1 MRLAARNLLVLPA
14 VGSALK
20 FQQQQAPKAT
30 NRRQILT
37 LPAAA
42 LALPTAARADA
53 GQAWAGP
60 RWAEVDAKLP
70 TNDQARVF
78 RDLEDGFEVAYPS
91 NNWMRTQPLPELLGG
106 APPRGTRFAATD
118 LGQGAVIAVTCQP
131 LSNVDWP
138 AIQAVKKNGAKSME
152 AAAAR
157 FARKLLD
164 DRAAELG
171 WSSARLI
178 SSAVKAPDRVEF
190 EGKAYFE
197 IPNDVPIVRKEV
209 CVSLR
214 REGKVLTAWASAPMD
229 TLSQNPEVA
238 RYIPAIIQTFRAA

>member
-1 MRLAARNLLVLPA
+1 MRLAARNLLILPA

-20 FQQQQAPKAT
+20 FQQQQAPKAPAVAL
-30 NRRQILT
+30 NRRQLLT

-42 LALPTAARADA
+42 LALPQSARAD
-53 GQAWAGP
+53 QAWAGP
-60 RWAEVDAKLP
+60 RWAEVDTKLP

-171 WSSARLI
+171 WSSARL
-178 SSAVKAPDRVEF
+178 S
-190 EGKAYFE
+190 G
-197 IPNDVPIVRKEV
+197 
-209 CVSLR
+209 
-214 REGKVLTAWASAPMD
+214 VLLLEHM
-229 TLSQNPEVA
+229 
-238 RYIPAIIQTFRAA
+238 R

>member
-1 MRLAARNLLVLPA
+1 MPRARR
-14 VGSALK
+14 SCC
-20 FQQQQAPKAT
+20 
-30 NRRQILT
+30 
-37 LPAAA
+37 
-42 LALPTAARADA
+42 
-53 GQAWAGP
+53 
-60 RWAEVDAKLP
+60 
-70 TNDQARVF
+70 ARV
-78 RDLEDGFEVAYPS
+78 DGY
-91 NNWMRTQPLPELLGG
+91 
-106 APPRGTRFAATD
+106 TRS
-118 LGQGAVIAVTCQP
+118 C
-131 LSNVDWP
+131 SRR
-138 AIQAVKKNGAKSME
+138 
-152 AAAAR
+152 AAAR

-171 WSSARLI
+171 WSSARLV

>member
-1 MRLAARNLLVLPA
+1 MFAARNLLILPA
-14 VGSALK
+14 VSSALK
-20 FQQQQAPKAT
+20 FQQQQAPTAPEAAVNRV
-30 NRRQILT
+30 NRRQLLT

-42 LALPTAARADA
+42 LALPQSARAD

-60 RWAEVDAKLP
+60 RWAEVDTKLP

-138 AIQAVKKNGAKSME
+138 AIQAVKKNLS
-152 AAAAR
+152 
-157 FARKLLD
+157 
-164 DRAAELG
+164 
-171 WSSARLI
+171 LI
-178 SSAVKAPDRVEF
+178 H
-190 EGKAYFE
+190 
-197 IPNDVPIVRKEV
+197 I
-209 CVSLR
+209 
-214 REGKVLTAWASAPMD
+214 
-229 TLSQNPEVA
+229 
-238 RYIPAIIQTFRAA
+238 